1 MPGRLLGE
9 NWNKQENKENITTG
23 LTVLETVPLLSMSTR
38 LKMDLKS
45 RSVTWSAV
53 FSAAFFQPTSSS
65 SAIMS
70 WTPQTLNIIYI
81 FLTYLGPTHAEM
93 FELELFITINFI
105 LIQKSLHLQRVHS
118 LVLMNDVWGDLSPPL
133 DWCQCPHSSL
143 SSR

>member
-9 NWNKQENKENITTG
+9 NCNKQENKENINTG

-65 SAIMS
+65 SAMMS
-70 WTPQTLNIIYI
+70 CTPQTLNIYI
-81 FLTYLGPTHAEM
+81 LFTYLGRTHAEM
-93 FELELFITINFI
+93 FELELLITIDFI
-105 LIQKSLHLQRVHS
+105 LIQKSLHLQRVQS
-118 LVLMNDVWGDLSPPL
+118 LVLTNGV
-133 DWCQCPHSSL
+133 
-143 SSR
+143 